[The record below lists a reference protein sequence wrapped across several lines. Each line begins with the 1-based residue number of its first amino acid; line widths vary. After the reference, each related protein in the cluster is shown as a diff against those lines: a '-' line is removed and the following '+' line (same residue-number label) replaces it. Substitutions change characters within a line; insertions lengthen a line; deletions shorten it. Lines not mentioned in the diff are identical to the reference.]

1 MYRWFAAT
9 ACVVVP
15 LSAYAALNINDA
27 THGDDVPRAA
37 HARDPFAAQVALPPV
52 VVERTLELGRGET
65 FNDVLARAGF
75 TGSQKAD
82 LTTAARKNANLA
94 ALKAGTEF
102 TLSYTE
108 QAAYQPDDVTLS
120 FREGPEE
127 SLHLSWHDGK
137 TEAKTQVHKLSR
149 GHGVAVGHIE
159 NSLYVDATRAG
170 LPAALVKPFTEIFA
184 WDLDYTRDIHPG
196 DTFKVTFEETRDDR
210 GQRVKAGKI
219 VAASFTVKG
228 ETKQAFWFEDSFG
241 RGDYYNEKGEGKR
254 KLLLRTP
261 LEVYRISSGF
271 NLHRKHPV
279 LGYTRAHKGTDFA
292 APTGTP
298 VKASG
303 DGTVVFVGRH
313 GGHGNFVKIQHAG
326 GFQTAYAHLSR
337 YAKGLRKGQK
347 VKQGQVVAYVGSTGV
362 STGPH
367 LHYEVIQNGQYV
379 NPMSTKLP
387 TGTALAS
394 KDKSKFSAMVAS
406 ITTSW
411 SKALTQL
418 ASLGRSGKEG

>member
-1 MYRWFAAT
+1 MYRWVAAT
-9 ACVVVP
+9 VCVVVP
-15 LSAYAALNINDA
+15 LSAFAALNLQEAGAEMAVAPNSRVFES
-27 THGDDVPRAA
+27 H
-37 HARDPFAAQVALPPV
+37 VALPPV
-52 VVERTLELGRGET
+52 MVERTLELKRGET
-65 FNDVLARAGF
+65 FADVLARSGF
-75 TGSQKAD
+75 TEGQRREFSA
-82 LTTAARKNANLA
+82 LA
-94 ALKAGTEF
+94 GKHAKVGNLKAGTEF
-102 TLSYTE
+102 TLTYTE
-108 QAAYQPDDVTLS
+108 HAAYQPDDVAFS

-127 SLHLSWHDGK
+127 SLHLAWNDGK
-137 TEAKTQVHKLSR
+137 ADARTKVHKLSKLNS
-149 GHGVAVGHIE
+149 VAVGHIQ

-196 DTFKVTFEETRDDR
+196 DTFKVAFEEVQDDR
-210 GQRVKAGKI
+210 GQRVKTGRI
-219 VAASFTVKG
+219 LAASFTVKG
-228 ETKQAFWFEDSFG
+228 KTQQAFWFEDSHG

-271 NLHRKHPV
+271 NLNRKHPV

-303 DGTVVFVGRH
+303 DGKVVYVGRH

-337 YAKGLRKGQK
+337 YAKGMRVGQS
-347 VKQGQVVAYVGSTGV
+347 VRQGQVVAYVGSTGV

-367 LHYEVIQNGQYV
+367 LHYEVIQNGQHV

-387 TGTALAS
+387 TGTMLTS
-394 KDKSKFSAMVAS
+394 KDKGKFSAMVAS

-411 SKALTQL
+411 NKALTQL
-418 ASLGRSGKEG
+418 ASVARSGKAG

>member
-1 MYRWFAAT
+1 MLYRWFAAS
-9 ACVVVP
+9 ACALVP
-15 LSAYAALNINDA
+15 LTAFAALTLHDA
-27 THGDDVPRAA
+27 HTETSIGPRAA
-37 HARDPFAAQVALPPV
+37 NPFTTHTALPPIT
-52 VVERTLELGRGET
+52 VERTLELGRGET
-65 FNDVLARAGF
+65 LSHILARSGL
-75 TGSQKAD
+75 TVSQQQAMLQAAKG
-82 LTTAARKNANLA
+82 TTNLSSM
-94 ALKAGTEF
+94 KAGTEF

-108 QAAYQPDDVTLS
+108 SAAYQPDDVKLS
-120 FREGPEE
+120 FREGPTE
-127 SLHLSWHDGK
+127 SIHLAYAGGQAS
-137 TEAKTQVHKLSR
+137 AKVQAHKLEKVHS
-149 GHGVAVGHIE
+149 VAVGHIA

-170 LPAALVKPFTEIFA
+170 LPAALIKPFTEIFA

-196 DTFKVTFEETRDDR
+196 DTFKVTFEEVKDDR
-210 GQRVKAGKI
+210 GNRVKSGRI
-219 VAASFTVKG
+219 LAASFTVKG
-228 ETKQAFWFEDSFG
+228 KTQQAFWFEDSYG

-303 DGTVVFVGRH
+303 DGVVTYVGRH
-313 GGHGNFVKIQHAG
+313 GGHGNFVKIKHAG
-326 GFQTAYAHLSR
+326 GFETAYAHLSR

-367 LHYEVIQNGQYV
+367 LHYEVIQSGRHV

-387 TGTALAS
+387 TGTVLAS
-394 KDKSKFSAMVAS
+394 KDKSRFSSMVAS
-406 ITTSW
+406 ITTTW
-411 SKALTQL
+411 RKALTQL
-418 ASLGRSGKEG
+418 ADNAPLGKRG